1 MFTTHAH
8 IPGDFIFV
16 STLFMFKINVQKGE
30 ISLITLK
37 AESIYLFIY
46 LFDSVGSSLL
56 CRLFSSCGERGLLS
70 SWGAQASRYRGF
82 FGCRTQALG
91 YSGSVVLRLLGFR
104 AQAQKL

>member
-1 MFTTHAH
+1 MLVHITNTFTTHAH

-56 CRLFSSCGERGLLS
+56 CRLFSSCGVGVSLVAEHWLS
-70 SWGAQASRYRGF
+70 G
-82 FGCRTQALG
+82 TQAEQLW
-91 YSGSVVLRLLGFR
+91 S
-104 AQAQKL
+104 QA